1 MKKIERVSLIGLGA
15 IGCAHGRKIEDAMPG
30 TLKVIADQERIN
42 RYKKDGFYINTKK
55 YNFDYMTPE
64 EDCPPDDLILISVKY
79 NGLKS
84 AIHSIR
90 KHVGPNTIILSLLNG
105 ISSEEKVGEV
115 YGMDKLLYSLCINID
130 AVKVENKI
138 TFSTAGRI
146 NFGEKTNVTYS
157 ENVLAVKDFFERVDI
172 GFEIPEDMM
181 HSLWWK
187 FMINTGINQASAIMK
202 ANYGVFQKIPEARGL
217 MNKIMDEV
225 ILISEKEGYPLT
237 SKDVDAWYAI
247 LDVVSSE
254 NKTSMLQ
261 DMEAG
266 RKTEVDIFAG
276 TIIELGK
283 KHNIATPFNEAIY
296 YLIKTM
302 EKIHR

>member
-42 RYKKDGFYINTKK
+42 RYKQEGFYINTKK
-55 YNFDYMTPE
+55 YDFTYVTPE

-79 NGLKS
+79 NGLQS
-84 AIHSIR
+84 AIQSIK

-115 YGMDKLLYSLCINID
+115 YGMDKLLYSLCINVD
-130 AVKVENKI
+130 AVKVGNEI

-146 NFGEKTNVTYS
+146 NFGEKENVTYS
-157 ENVLAVKDFFERVDI
+157 EKVLAVKDFFERVNI
-172 GFEIPEDMM
+172 GYEIPVDMM

-202 ANYGVFQKIPEARGL
+202 ANYGVFQKIPEARIL
-217 MNKIMDEV
+217 MNKIMAEV
-225 ILISEKEGYPLT
+225 LLISEKEGYPLT
-237 SKDVDAWYAI
+237 SKDVDAWYDI
-247 LDVVSSE
+247 LDIVSSE

-302 EKIHR
+302 EKIDK